1 MSQSVLAAQLFTIR
15 DFTKTRA
22 DFAESM
28 RKIREIGYSVVQVS
42 SVGDIGDAVIKDIC
56 DDNGLSICNTH
67 VGVDQLLDDI
77 DGVIAQHELWDCRH
91 VAIGGMPL
99 ENRDSE
105 AGFRSFAAIANGI
118 GERLA
123 DAGLTFSYHNHS
135 FEFLKFGGR
144 SGLDLFFDETDPRYV
159 LAELDTYWIQHGG
172 GDPIAW
178 IDRMAG
184 RMPVIHLKDMV
195 MLPAPHPPAPSP
207 TRREGEKK
215 VPPSS
220 WGRDLGRGRPE
231 QAMAEV
237 GEGNMNFPGILEAC
251 QRAGVEFYAVEQDI
265 CQRDPFESLAISYS
279 NLRAMGL
286 A

>member
-15 DFTKTRA
+15 DFTQTRA

-28 RKIREIGYSVVQVS
+28 RKIREIGYRVVQMS
-42 SVGDIGDAVIKDIC
+42 SVGDIGNAFIKSVC
-56 DDNGLSICNTH
+56 DDNGLAICNTH
-67 VGVDQLLDDI
+67 VAVDQLQNDI
-77 DGVIAQHELWDCRH
+77 EAVIAQHELWDCRH

-99 ENRDSE
+99 EFRDSE

-135 FEFLKFGGR
+135 FEFIKFGDR
-144 SGLDLFFDETDPRYV
+144 SALDIFFDETDPRYV
-159 LAELDTYWIQHGG
+159 RAELDTYWIQHGG
-172 GDPIAW
+172 ADPIAW

-195 MLPAPHPPAPSP
+195 MLP
-207 TRREGEKK
+207 
-215 VPPSS
+215 PPSKS
-220 WGRDLGRGRPE
+220 PPIKRGDLRPQ

-237 GEGNMNFPGILEAC
+237 GEGNLNFPGILEAC

-265 CQRDPFESLAISYS
+265 CQRDPFESLAISFR

-286 A
+286 D